1 MSYPAMQ
8 LAPAAMWNLS
18 ACSYYDTI
26 DSAQARAPHRKGR
39 TDMPE
44 LVERIKDPEL
54 CYVFARNAARRGHPA
69 LALEAYRR
77 AVDLRAAEFPTDNA
91 AEFAA
96 VRAIFAYEE
105 ALSYRKGKRTR
116 ATGTWQ
122 LVNRH
127 GLLGAV
133 HRRIQSKTADTVRA
147 VLEELGMAE
156 YSFDAV
162 GNTYPE
168 DIQQAAA

>member
-1 MSYPAMQ
+1 M
-8 LAPAAMWNLS
+8 
-18 ACSYYDTI
+18 
-26 DSAQARAPHRKGR
+26 
-39 TDMPE
+39 
-44 LVERIKDPEL
+44 
-54 CYVFARNAARRGHPA
+54 
-69 LALEAYRR
+69 
-77 AVDLRAAEFPTDNA
+77 
-91 AEFAA
+91 
-96 VRAIFAYEE
+96 
-105 ALSYRKGKRTR
+105 
-116 ATGTWQ
+116 
-122 LVNRH
+122 NRH